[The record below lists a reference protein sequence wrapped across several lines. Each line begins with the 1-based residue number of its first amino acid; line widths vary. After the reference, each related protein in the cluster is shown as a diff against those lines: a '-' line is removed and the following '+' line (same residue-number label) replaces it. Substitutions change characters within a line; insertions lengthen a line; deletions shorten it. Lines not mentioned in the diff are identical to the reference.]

1 MPAPRFHSLR
11 NALLAAFFAAASI
24 PSPAQESPVTL
35 SVWAR
40 VLFGEDGK
48 VRESTLIDE
57 DRYPAKFAE
66 NVKAR
71 IARASIQ
78 APLVDGKPATMRT
91 GMELRFTTTAEGTKI
106 AGITMSPIPLK
117 REFEL
122 TQKDAP
128 GTWQGDLSANCVVSP
143 QGQCGAIEV
152 APVANLPEELRRY
165 MKTALERLRFEPQEI
180 GGKPVEGEYV
190 HRVAITTTTANS
202 KDFRDQRRVFDPK

>member
-1 MPAPRFHSLR
+1 MR
-11 NALLAAFFAAASI
+11 LAAFALILAAAM
-24 PSPAQESPVTL
+24 PSLAQEAPATF

-78 APLVDGKPATMRT
+78 PPVVDGKPSTMRT
-91 GMELRFTTTAEGTKI
+91 GMELRFAVGPEGTKI
-106 AGITMSPIPLK
+106 SGITMSPIPLK

-122 TQKDAP
+122 AQKDSP
-128 GTWQGDLSANCVVSP
+128 RVWTGDLTATCVVSP
-143 QGQCGAIEV
+143 EGQCGAVEV
-152 APVANLPEELRRY
+152 APVANLPEDLRRY
-165 MKTALERLRFEPQEI
+165 MKTALERLRFEAQEI

-190 HRVAITTTTANS
+190 HRVAVTTVTTS
-202 KDFRDQRRVFDPK
+202 GKDFRDQRRVFGPN